1 MPFSLAEAAPL
12 LPPGDPFAAVLSG
25 GYPRLLAA
33 RMNRARFFANYIDTY
48 VERYPDRCRAPA
60 VVYAGKERFVYKGTD
75 VRPLQ
80 AQ

>member
-1 MPFSLAEAAPL
+1 
-12 LPPGDPFAAVLSG
+12 
-25 GYPRLLAA
+25 
-33 RMNRARFFANYIDTY
+33 MNRARFFANYIDTY

-75 VRPLQ
+75 VRPLR